1 MPKLSPG
8 GKLTKVLASEW
19 NGFIDAANWVRQ
31 NAQNVTAVSGGAM
44 RRDNIA
50 LVRNAGNAQL
60 PAYSPVV
67 LTNLAVKPDADTGA
81 PLIGNTPAF
90 DAEKPS
96 ASNLTKPAAVLLE
109 PLAAGKVGRAILCGV
124 TPVRVTISAATDE
137 FAGVDATGE
146 LLTAPTG
153 AFRLLWKDTGTG
165 ANKWAVAQFPYA
177 TGGGGEIRLMQ
188 VVSVNTGAHTVATK
202 SIVLKSD
209 LTQTPNFTVSDSES
223 AVTYPYLVRS

>member
-8 GKLTKVLASEW
+8 GKLTRVLASEW

-31 NAQNVTAVSGGAM
+31 NAQNVTADSGGGM

-67 LTNLAVKPDADTGA
+67 LIGLAVKPDADTGA

-96 ASNLTKPAAVLLE
+96 SSNLTKPAAVLLE
-109 PLAAGKVGRAILCGV
+109 PLSAGKVGRAILCGV
-124 TPVRVTISAATDE
+124 TPIRVTISAATDE
-137 FAGVDATGE
+137 FAGVDATGV
-146 LLTAPTG
+146 LLTATTG

-177 TGGGGEIRLMQ
+177 TGSGSAIQLVQ
-188 VVSVNTGAHTVATK
+188 VKSVNSTTNIAKVAPITLLAD
-202 SIVLKSD
+202 SSAV
-209 LTQTPNFTVSDSES
+209 PNFTSSSDS
-223 AVTYPYLVRS
+223 AIWTDARILRS